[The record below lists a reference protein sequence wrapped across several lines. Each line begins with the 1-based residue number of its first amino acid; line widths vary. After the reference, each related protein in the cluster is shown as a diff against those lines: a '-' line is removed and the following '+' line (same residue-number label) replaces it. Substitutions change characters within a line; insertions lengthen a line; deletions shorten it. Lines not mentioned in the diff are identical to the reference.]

1 MQRMLGRILPMLA
14 AAVALAFAGQP
25 ASAQSDKVFTL
36 KYQHSYPPSLSFYNK
51 TGMGFIKRVED
62 WSNGRI
68 KFEVFEAGALASVGG
83 MLEAVDSGIID
94 VSQSWGGFYVGD
106 VPEADVETGLPLA
119 WDEAYEVYDA
129 YYNRGL
135 REVISNAYESRFNVK
150 HFPAIISMQYAIAT
164 TKPVAN
170 LNDLKGLKL
179 RAIGVYGEFAQALGA
194 SATVIPGAELYTALQ
209 LGTVDGLIY
218 DAEAMI
224 ATGLEEFLKT
234 TLIKPNLNAG
244 AGHWLINRDK
254 WNALPPDLQKV
265 IEDAAQ
271 FGNIASAMSYRATAE
286 ENVGVMRTKG
296 VKMIS
301 LAAEDR
307 AAADKVAHE
316 LWDKVAARSPGAAKA
331 VEIVKQQQRD
341 FGRMK

>member
-1 MQRMLGRILPMLA
+1 MRIRVGKALPA
-14 AAVALAFAGQP
+14 IVGSVFAVGVSVQALAQ
-25 ASAQSDKVFTL
+25 DKVFTL

-51 TGMGFIKRVED
+51 TGTGFIKRVED

-83 MLEAVDSGIID
+83 MLEAVDAGVID

-106 VPEADVETGLPLA
+106 VPEADIETGLPLA

-135 REVISNAYESRFNVK
+135 VDVIGQAYESRFNVK

-164 TKPVAN
+164 TKPVSSLA
-170 LNDLKGLKL
+170 DLKGLKI

-224 ATGLEEFLKT
+224 ATGLEAFLKT
-234 TLIKPNLNAG
+234 TLIHPNLNAG
-244 AGHWLINRDK
+244 AGHWLVNRDK
-254 WNALPPDLQKV
+254 WNELPPDLQKV
-265 IEDAAQ
+265 IADAAQ
-271 FGNIASAMSYRATAE
+271 YGNMASAMSYRASAE
-286 ENVGVMRTKG
+286 ANVGIMRSKG
-296 VKMIS
+296 VKMVELS
-301 LAAEDR
+301 DTETAEAA
-307 AAADKVAHE
+307 KVAHQ
-316 LWDKVAARSPGAAKA
+316 LWDKVAGRSELAAKA
-331 VEIVKQQQRD
+331 VDIVKQQQRD
-341 FGRMK
+341 FGRF

>member
-1 MQRMLGRILPMLA
+1 MTKLLLKPLSLA
-14 AAVALAFAGQP
+14 AAGLTLSLAAHT
-25 ASAQSDKVFTL
+25 AQAQEVHTL

-51 TGMGFIKRVED
+51 TGMGFIKRVEE

-68 KFEVFEAGALASVGG
+68 KFEIFEAGALASVGG
-83 MLEAVDSGIID
+83 MLEAVDAGIID

-135 REVISNAYESRFNVK
+135 REVVQEAYESRFNVK
-150 HFPAIISMQYAIAT
+150 HFPAIISMQYALAT
-164 TKPVAN
+164 TKPIKSLEEV
-170 LNDLKGLKL
+170 KGLKL
-179 RAIGVYGEFAQALGA
+179 RALGVYGEFAQALGA

-234 TLIKPNLNAG
+234 TVINPNLNAG
-244 AGHWLINRDK
+244 AGHWLINKDK
-254 WNALPPDLQKV
+254 WDTLPADLQKV
-265 IEDAAQ
+265 ISDAAQ
-271 FGNIASAMSYRATAE
+271 FGNMASAMNYRATAE
-286 ENVGVMRTKG
+286 VNVGVMRKKG
-296 VKMIS
+296 VDMLELSKPEMEK
-301 LAAEDR
+301 AQT
-307 AAADKVAHE
+307 VAYE

-331 VEIVKQQQRD
+331 VEIVKQQMRD
-341 FGRMK
+341 YGRLK

>member
-1 MQRMLGRILPMLA
+1 MQRLFGRALPLVLA
-14 AAVALAFAGQP
+14 VVLLAFAGHQ
-25 ASAQSDKVFTL
+25 ASAADKVYTL
-36 KYQHSYPPSLSFYNK
+36 KFQHSYPPSLSFYNK
-51 TGMGFIKRVED
+51 TGTGFIKRVED
-62 WSNGRI
+62 WSHGRI

-83 MLEAVDSGIID
+83 MLEAVDSGVID

-135 REVISNAYESRFNVK
+135 REVIEEAYESRFNVK
-150 HFPAIISMQYAIAT
+150 HFPAIISMQYALAT
-164 TKPVAN
+164 TKPIN
-170 LNDLKGLKL
+170 SLDDIKGLKL
-179 RAIGVYGEFAQALGA
+179 RALGVYGEFAQKLGA

-234 TLIKPNLNAG
+234 TVIKPNLNAG

-254 WNALPPDLQKV
+254 WNELPPDLQKV
-265 IEDAAQ
+265 IEDAVQ
-271 FGNIASAMSYRATAE
+271 YGNMASAMSYRATAE
-286 ENVGVMRTKG
+286 ENVGIMRKKG
-296 VKMIS
+296 VKMLVLS
-301 LAAEDR
+301 DKERAE
-307 AAADKVAHE
+307 ANEVAHQ
-316 LWDKVAARSPGAAKA
+316 LWDEVAARTPLAAKA

-341 FGRMK
+341 YGRLK